1 MPRQPAPSRTAGVGE
16 RQFPERVDVSDPAMK
31 AIGLAAQAPA
41 YVYERPLAVLNTLTG
56 SNPATGQKGV
66 VEQAGD
72 TLMGVPVVGDLLRGA
87 GNVLDAS
94 SKLFAGANNSLP
106 ASVLRDLYGQPNS
119 APAPMWAVQM
129 AKQAGPFSGFDP
141 FVEFLRGDK
150 PREEW
155 TVGDIRQ
162 YLKTRGF
169 TPEDERDLAEGKTSP
184 WGYGDRQVHPNPLI
198 DLGTRLVVDPLNATV
213 IAGPARVASAATK
226 LPGVVGVAQGADR
239 LMRLAEARAIVKGIP
254 ALAQPARSAAAG
266 VAALRVGVTE
276 GVTHR
281 SFGLFLMGMGRGG
294 SALLN
299 TYRKAAI
306 GTTVAQIGVNAVDD
320 VLADKSG
327 VPGPINDL
335 FVLGRA
341 IAEDRPLSEG
351 MLFNLWA
358 ITHFPV
364 RDMVGAVR
372 DSAKGKVRY
381 WWKTGADIEAKMVQL
396 LEGKRGGTYAEQRAR
411 MVERFGGAEGWLD
424 YLAMVS
430 VKSRAGRIA
439 AAFRERPVVRSMI
452 EAQQHA
458 RLMNE
463 MAWDEVRIDPV
474 SGREVVDA
482 TVDWATSARRVKD
495 FEGGLR
501 NTFNPDR
508 FYDEWT
514 AWRAV
519 AQQTSAIGQGA
530 AVPKLNTV
538 LIKEDI
544 AGATARFERVAKNG
558 KVSPDDAIR
567 ILNNNPALM
576 VDEKTGGMWAR
587 LIVRDHEPVDI
598 KWIRQRLD
606 DVYERAISQRE
617 ALAPAEQ
624 WENRAAR
631 EAAHRAGLV
640 RSDGTLDFDRLPTDS
655 NVMTLVPT
663 TNDLGRRNAGFPAR
677 TLDDVAAMR
686 SDPVIAEVIDPDSIR
701 VLDESGYGVSMVKL
715 ATAGED
721 GALAPAVSMSMDP
734 NMNPQS
740 VAEVAA
746 LTLER
751 ANSRG
756 HARLL
761 YVGQAIDRHGLTANA
776 AEFKWAVG
784 PQDPNLVREAV
795 DTLNRLF
802 DETYIDDTAGVY
814 RIIIPDSADAARLL
828 PRITEA
834 NRALGELFPSKAVG
848 GVFEAQHQR
857 AWTQTIRNTAQ
868 GNRRGRAARAAGTER
883 SLDAVRRD
891 AELSS
896 NWHAARQGYAERDT
910 GMVQRVATQPGPD
923 AGPVRATAPTGVVG
937 DGAGGTGRGVA
948 PRRVPDSELVTD
960 PTELPDIADYLP
972 DEPDGFYHVTTARD
986 AVMREGLRP
995 RAQTGTA
1002 GLGGGWNN
1010 QAPNKV
1016 SITYSSGAAALI
1028 EERITLAVKA
1038 ARGEATV
1045 DEIVNHFSDYGAYGG
1060 DATGMA
1066 RALGRQIDDPEDF
1079 DALNAIV
1086 SDYQGREYEL
1096 VQKLDDGL
1104 TGYFDQPDGTVRV
1117 GLTGTQ
1123 EQMARVDPNQIA
1135 TLRVGVRRGANH
1147 DLVPDEMELRY
1158 AADDL
1163 DVLDDLGDGVA
1174 PDTIPAPEP
1183 VPPGVPAEGVRWLQD
1198 RDAEVTQFVPNYDAS
1213 LTDRFS
1219 PEELVPFAQLQEDL
1233 VRHNPTYRIGST
1245 PKGGTPYELGQ
1256 GKAYQDIAAV
1266 RQMAGDAMTY
1276 KVMSK
1281 TANLWHAM
1289 FGRVYSKQLSDDA
1302 KQELMSDLVM
1312 ADASPAEVNHFMHA
1326 LGTVADNSQSPFPN
1340 VPLYQRFD
1348 LLPPETIDKIAHGI
1362 PEINGFKGF
1371 SPETLKKLGPHGAS
1385 QAVRRSSSRFYRKL
1399 EQNHRLG
1406 SGKGTLG
1413 KLLDYT
1419 YGPATAAMNGTVG
1432 KGTGMIRTWYPIFRF
1447 VSDLR
1452 WHVMN
1457 AAEHKIIGAVRYG
1470 IGDVGQAGLSKRTL
1484 RSVERTPKSPLDIQ
1498 VFKTSSRDVADDLAE
1513 DALASGWLDHRKLEG
1528 VIGPAFDSER
1538 IATTRKA
1545 LETLA
1550 NDDPVMVTMR
1560 KRYGNDATP
1569 EQLVDEL
1576 DRMMY
1581 DFDVQGVPKTIT
1593 DAAMNILDDAEYEA
1607 MRPFIQQLTRM
1618 HERNF
1623 RDVVH
1628 SFRGNTNRSNMER
1641 LANSYF
1647 LYWPI
1652 SYQLK
1657 VGKVLFDT
1665 LTYRSFGRQTDLLGA
1680 WTIDRLMKEHTA
1692 RLVDDPDYRQTFEDN
1707 PELWRAAG
1715 MFLPITPMDIGVS
1728 ASRFTRY
1735 VGSALGAYLNLWP
1748 MDPSY
1753 PDLTTAEGAFEF
1765 SSRIMQMGPLYTAD
1779 LLARAARELR
1789 E

>member
-1 MPRQPAPSRTAGVGE
+1 MPRQPGPSRTSGVGE

-66 VEQAGD
+66 VEQAAD
-72 TLMGVPVVGDLLRGA
+72 TVMGVPVVGDILRGV
-87 GNVLDAS
+87 GNVFDGS
-94 SKLFAGANNSLP
+94 NKLAAGAYN
-106 ASVLRDLYGQPNS
+106 
-119 APAPMWAVQM
+119 
-129 AKQAGPFSGFDP
+129 AGPALALRMIEGLPNGAKAPFMAVMQARTSTSALDP
-141 FVEFLRGDK
+141 LVEFIRGDK
-150 PREEW
+150 SPTDW
-155 TVGDIRQ
+155 TVGDLRQ
-162 YLKTRGF
+162 YLARRGF
-169 TPEDERDLAEGKTSP
+169 TPEDERAIQSGQRGLWDFGDKATST
-184 WGYGDRQVHPNPLI
+184 NPLI
-198 DLGTRLVVDPLNATV
+198 DLAGRLVLDPLNATV

-226 LPGVVGVAQGADR
+226 LPGISGMAGGADK
-239 LMRLAEARAIVKGIP
+239 LMRLAEARAIVKGLP
-254 ALAQPARSAAAG
+254 ALSRPALSATEGVAVLRGAVPLSVQRALGITDYAMAGSLFKAAA
-266 VAALRVGVTE
+266 LE

-294 SALLN
+294 TALLN
-299 TYRKAAI
+299 GYRKAAV
-306 GTTVAQIGVNAVDD
+306 GTTLAQIGVNAVDD

-501 NTFNPDR
+501 NTFSPDR
-508 FYDEWT
+508 FYEEWT

-544 AGATARFERVAKNG
+544 AVATARFERVAKDG

-567 ILNNNPALM
+567 ILNDNPALM
-576 VDEKTGGMWAR
+576 VDEKTSGLWAR

-624 WENRAAR
+624 WEARAAR
-631 EAAHRAGLV
+631 EAQHRAGFI
-640 RSDGTLDFDRLPTDS
+640 RSDGTIDLDRLPTDG
-655 NVMTLVPT
+655 NVQVLAPT
-663 TNDLGRRNAGFPAR
+663 ANDLGRRNAGFPAR
-677 TLDDVAAMR
+677 NLDDVAAMR
-686 SDPVIAEVIDPDSIR
+686 SDPVIAEVTSPGSIQ

-715 ATAGED
+715 AMAGEH
-721 GALAPAVSMSMDP
+721 GSLAPAVSMSMDP

-756 HARLL
+756 HATLL
-761 YVGQAIDRHGLTANA
+761 YVGQAIDHHGLTANA
-776 AEFKWAVG
+776 AEFRWAVG
-784 PQDPNLVREAV
+784 PQDQNLVREAV
-795 DTLNRLF
+795 DILNRLF

-883 SLDAVRRD
+883 SIDAVRRD
-891 AELSS
+891 AELST
-896 NWHAARQGYAERDT
+896 NWHAARQGYAERDA
-910 GMVQRVATQPGPD
+910 GMVPPVAAQPGPD
-923 AGPVRATAPTGVVG
+923 AGPVREAAPAGEQRVRTG
-937 DGAGGTGRGVA
+937 GAGRGVA
-948 PRRVPDSELVTD
+948 PAGFAERQARRLEQLQSLQAIEDNVLPEGFPNTFFPESQRGGMSPDPRTWDEATFIRGQINSLQRRSPSLYPRPGEQQELAD
-960 PTELPDIADYLP
+960 AIARLQGDLDYLTAP
-972 DEPDGFYHVTTARD
+972 AGELGVGAGGAGRGVEP
-986 AVMREGLRP
+986 
-995 RAQTGTA
+995 
-1002 GLGGGWNN
+1002 
-1010 QAPNKV
+1010 
-1016 SITYSSGAAALI
+1016 
-1028 EERITLAVKA
+1028 
-1038 ARGEATV
+1038 
-1045 DEIVNHFSDYGAYGG
+1045 
-1060 DATGMA
+1060 
-1066 RALGRQIDDPEDF
+1066 
-1079 DALNAIV
+1079 
-1086 SDYQGREYEL
+1086 
-1096 VQKLDDGL
+1096 
-1104 TGYFDQPDGTVRV
+1104 
-1117 GLTGTQ
+1117 
-1123 EQMARVDPNQIA
+1123 
-1135 TLRVGVRRGANH
+1135 
-1147 DLVPDEMELRY
+1147 
-1158 AADDL
+1158 
-1163 DVLDDLGDGVA
+1163 
-1174 PDTIPAPEP
+1174 
-1183 VPPGVPAEGVRWLQD
+1183 PPGVPETGVRWLQD
-1198 RDAEVTQFVPNYDAS
+1198 RDAETAAFVPKYDAS
-1213 LTDRFS
+1213 LTDRFTS
-1219 PEELVPFAQLQEDL
+1219 DELVRFAQLQEEL
-1233 VRHNPTYRIGST
+1233 TRHNPTYTLSST

-1256 GKAYQDIAAV
+1256 GRAYQDIAAV
-1266 RQMAGDAMTY
+1266 RQLAGDTWTY
-1276 KVMSK
+1276 KVGSK
-1281 TANLWHAM
+1281 AANFWHVL
-1289 FGRVYSKQLSDDA
+1289 FGRVYTTRLFDDA
-1302 KQELMSDLVM
+1302 KQELMSDLI
-1312 ADASPAEVNHFMHA
+1312 PAGATPSEVNHFLRA
-1326 LGTVADNSQSPFPN
+1326 LGSMADSSQSPFPN

-1362 PEINGFKGF
+1362 PKIEGFEGF
-1371 SPETLKKLGPHGAS
+1371 RPEVLKALGPKGAS
-1385 QAVRRSSSRFYRKL
+1385 NAIRRSASRFYRKL
-1399 EQNHRLG
+1399 EQNHRIG

-1413 KLLDYT
+1413 KLLDHT
-1419 YGPATAAMNGTVG
+1419 YGPATAAMDGAPG
-1432 KGTGMIRTWYPIFRF
+1432 KVAGMIRTWYPIFRF

-1457 AAEHKIIGAVRYG
+1457 TAEHKIIGAVRYG
-1470 IGDVGQAGLSKRTL
+1470 VRDAGENLSARTL
-1484 RSVERTPKSPLDIQ
+1484 RAIERTPKDP
-1498 VFKTSSRDVADDLAE
+1498 RDVSVFRTRSKDVALAD

-1528 VIGPAFDSER
+1528 IIGPAYEAESM
-1538 IATTRKA
+1538 ASTRKA
-1545 LETLA
+1545 LVALAET
-1550 NDDPVMVTMR
+1550 DDIMIAMR
-1560 KRYGNDATP
+1560 KRYGDNATAD
-1569 EQLVDEL
+1569 ELVDAL
-1576 DRMMY
+1576 MRDMY
-1581 DFDVQGVPKTIT
+1581 DFDNMGVKKTIEDRFDT
-1593 DAAMNILDDAEYEA
+1593 ITREERAGAEKRWVETLA
-1607 MRPFIQQLTRM
+1607 DKESFRPFIQQLTRM

-1628 SFRGNTNRSNMER
+1628 SFRGNPNRSNMER

-1692 RLVDDPDYRQTFEDN
+1692 RLVDDPDYRQMFEDN

-1735 VGSALGAYLNLWP
+1735 VGSALGAQLNLWP

>member
-1 MPRQPAPSRTAGVGE
+1 MPRQPGPSRTSGVGE

-72 TLMGVPVVGDLLRGA
+72 TLMGVPVVGDILRGV
-87 GNVLDAS
+87 GNVLDGS
-94 SKLFAGANNSLP
+94 SKLAAGAYNADPALALRMIEGLPNGAKAPDMAVWRARNST
-106 ASVLRDLYGQPNS
+106 S
-119 APAPMWAVQM
+119 AL
-129 AKQAGPFSGFDP
+129 DP
-141 FVEFLRGDK
+141 LVEFIRGDK
-150 PREEW
+150 SPTDW
-155 TVGDIRQ
+155 TVGDLRQ
-162 YLKTRGF
+162 YLARRGF
-169 TPEDERDLAEGKTSP
+169 TPEDERAIQSGQRGIWDFGDKATSTNPLMDLAG
-184 WGYGDRQVHPNPLI
+184 
-198 DLGTRLVVDPLNATV
+198 RLVLDPLNATV

-226 LPGVVGVAQGADR
+226 LPGISGVAGGADK
-239 LMRLAEARAIVKGIP
+239 LLRLAEARSIVKGIP
-254 ALAQPARSAAAG
+254 ALAQPARSATAG
-266 VAALRVGVTE
+266 VAALRTGVVE

-281 SFGLFLMGMGRGG
+281 SLGLFLMGMGRGG

-381 WWKTGADIEAKMVQL
+381 WWKTGADIEAGMVKL
-396 LEGKRGGTYAEQRAR
+396 LEGKGGGTYAEQRAR

-458 RLMNE
+458 RRMNE

-501 NTFNPDR
+501 NTFSPDR
-508 FYDEWT
+508 FYEEWT

-519 AQQTSAIGQGA
+519 AQQTSKIGQGA

-544 AGATARFERVAKNG
+544 AVATARFERVAKDG

-567 ILNNNPALM
+567 ILNDNPALM
-576 VDEKTGGMWAR
+576 VDEKTGSMWAR

-606 DVYERAISQRE
+606 DVYERAISLRE

-631 EAAHRAGLV
+631 EAAHRAGFV

-663 TNDLGRRNAGFPAR
+663 ANDLGRRNAGFPAR
-677 TLDDVAAMR
+677 NLDDVAAMR
-686 SDPVIAEVIDPDSIR
+686 SDPVIAEVTDPDSIR

-715 ATAGED
+715 AVAGED

-756 HARLL
+756 HATLL
-761 YVGQAIDRHGLTANA
+761 YVGQAIDHHGLTANA
-776 AEFKWAVG
+776 SEFKWAVG
-784 PQDPNLVREAV
+784 PQDQNLVREAV
-795 DTLNRLF
+795 DILNRLF

-868 GNRRGRAARAAGTER
+868 ENRRGRAARAAGTER
-883 SLDAVRRD
+883 SIDAVRRD
-891 AELSS
+891 AELSQ

-910 GMVQRVATQPGPD
+910 ELVQRVAAQPGPD
-923 AGPVRATAPTGVVG
+923 AGPVRATAPAGELGV
-937 DGAGGTGRGVA
+937 GAGGTGRGV
-948 PRRVPDSELVTD
+948 
-960 PTELPDIADYLP
+960 
-972 DEPDGFYHVTTARD
+972 EP
-986 AVMREGLRP
+986 
-995 RAQTGTA
+995 
-1002 GLGGGWNN
+1002 
-1010 QAPNKV
+1010 
-1016 SITYSSGAAALI
+1016 
-1028 EERITLAVKA
+1028 
-1038 ARGEATV
+1038 
-1045 DEIVNHFSDYGAYGG
+1045 
-1060 DATGMA
+1060 
-1066 RALGRQIDDPEDF
+1066 
-1079 DALNAIV
+1079 
-1086 SDYQGREYEL
+1086 
-1096 VQKLDDGL
+1096 
-1104 TGYFDQPDGTVRV
+1104 
-1117 GLTGTQ
+1117 
-1123 EQMARVDPNQIA
+1123 
-1135 TLRVGVRRGANH
+1135 
-1147 DLVPDEMELRY
+1147 
-1158 AADDL
+1158 
-1163 DVLDDLGDGVA
+1163 
-1174 PDTIPAPEP
+1174 
-1183 VPPGVPAEGVRWLQD
+1183 PPGVPETGVRWLQD
-1198 RDAEVTQFVPNYDAS
+1198 RDAETAAFVPKYDAS
-1213 LTDRFS
+1213 LTDRFT
-1219 PEELVPFAQLQEDL
+1219 PEELVPFAQLQEEL

-1266 RQMAGDAMTY
+1266 RQLAGDTWTY
-1276 KVMSK
+1276 KVGSK
-1281 TANLWHAM
+1281 AANFWHVL
-1289 FGRVYSKQLSDDA
+1289 FGRVYTTKLFDDA
-1302 KQELMSDLVM
+1302 KQELMSDLI
-1312 ADASPAEVNHFMHA
+1312 PAGATPSEVNHFLRA
-1326 LGTVADNSQSPFPN
+1326 LGSMADSSQSPFPN

-1413 KLLDYT
+1413 KLLDHT
-1419 YGPATAAMNGTVG
+1419 YGPATAAMDGAPG
-1432 KGTGMIRTWYPIFRF
+1432 KVAGMIRTWYPIFRF

-1457 AAEHKIIGAVRYG
+1457 TAEHRLIGAIRYG
-1470 IGDVGQAGLSKRTL
+1470 VGDVGENLSARTL
-1484 RSVERTPKSPLDIQ
+1484 RAIERTPKDP
-1498 VFKTSSRDVADDLAE
+1498 RDVSVFRTRSKDVALAD

-1528 VIGPAFDSER
+1528 IIGPAYEVESM
-1538 IATTRKA
+1538 ASTRKA
-1545 LETLA
+1545 LVALA
-1550 NDDPVMVTMR
+1550 EDNPIMIAMR
-1560 KRYGNDATP
+1560 KKYGDNATAD
-1569 EQLVDEL
+1569 ELVDAL
-1576 DRMMY
+1576 MRDMY
-1581 DFDVQGVPKTIT
+1581 DFDNMGVKKTIEDRFDT
-1593 DAAMNILDDAEYEA
+1593 ITREERAGAEKRWVETLA
-1607 MRPFIQQLTRM
+1607 DKESFRPFIQQLTRM

-1692 RLVDDPDYRQTFEDN
+1692 RLVDDPDYRQMFEDN

-1735 VGSALGAYLNLWP
+1735 VGSALGAQLNLWP